1 MVSRASGPLTILK
14 NKILFGSKNLCFLWK
29 IWQNDRI
36 NHILRPIRQF
46 MPLKDAEEKLLS
58 LLKQRGR
65 EPITSIADEL
75 GVARATVSEMM
86 IRLEKRGL
94 IRRYTIDIDAK
105 SMGYELRAFIFA
117 RCERGGVDRRE
128 VAQKICLLPYVVRC
142 NVIAG
147 EWDLLIEVVSTT
159 MNSLGDAILDEVS
172 KIGGVSSTHTMV
184 SFYDFEGVASSLC

>member
-1 MVSRASGPLTILK
+1 
-14 NKILFGSKNLCFLWK
+14 
-29 IWQNDRI
+29 
-36 NHILRPIRQF
+36 

-65 EPITSIADEL
+65 EPITSLADEL

-117 RCERGGVDRRE
+117 RCERGDVDRRE

-172 KIGGVSSTHTMV
+172 KIGGISSTHTMV

>member
-14 NKILFGSKNLCFLWK
+14 NKILFGSKNPYFLWK
-29 IWQNDRI
+29 IYQNDRI

-65 EPITSIADEL
+65 EPITSLADEL

-117 RCERGGVDRRE
+117 RCERGDVDRRE

-172 KIGGVSSTHTMV
+172 KIGGISSTHTMV